1 MTEWEFKEDVKEADN
16 NGNIFISLKKNPWIQ
31 SLNLNESHS
40 TINEDYFMFR

>member
-16 NGNIFISLKKNPWIQ
+16 NGNIFISLKKKNPWIQ

-40 TINEDYFMFR
+40 T